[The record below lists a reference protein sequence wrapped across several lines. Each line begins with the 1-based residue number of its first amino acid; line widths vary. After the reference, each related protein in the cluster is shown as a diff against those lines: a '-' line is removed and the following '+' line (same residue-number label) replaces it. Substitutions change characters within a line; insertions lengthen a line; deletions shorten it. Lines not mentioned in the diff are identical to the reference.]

1 MSNVAVIMSVYKN
14 DKLDY
19 FVEAVFSMI
28 NQTHNHVSLF
38 ICVDGMV
45 SDDIENCLHDLMFVP
60 NIHIFRLNYNHGLAF
75 ALNLLIDEVISKNE
89 FDYVARMDSDD
100 ISFPDRIRFQVEFL
114 EANPEVFVCG
124 TSCREFGADYALNEK
139 RLPQSHGDLLNFSIT
154 HCPFIHPT
162 VMFRIS
168 IFENGIRYPTT
179 AGLTEDMALWFHLL
193 VKGYRFANIPDVLL
207 SYRLNDSTL
216 RRRRGLSKAFD
227 EVKIRLKYMRLLK
240 KTSFKNIFY
249 IVSRFLF
256 HFMNPKLM
264 GYCYKYLRLF
274 FYKNKIC

>member
-1 MSNVAVIMSVYKN
+1 MKNVAVIMSVYKN
-14 DKLDY
+14 DKLNL
-19 FVEAVFSMI
+19 FVDAVYSMI
-28 NQTHNHVSLF
+28 NQTHNHLSIF
-38 ICVDGMV
+38 ICVDGIV
-45 SDDIENCLHDLMFVP
+45 SDDIEKFLHDLMMVP
-60 NIHIFRLNYNHGLAF
+60 NIHIFRLRYNQGLAF
-75 ALNLLIDEVISKNE
+75 SLNFLIDEVISKNA

-100 ISFPDRIRFQVEFL
+100 ISLPNRIRLQVGFL
-114 EANPEVFVCG
+114 DANPEVFVCG

-139 RLPQSHGDLLNFSIT
+139 ILPQSHDELLNFSIT

-207 SYRLNDSTL
+207 DYRLNDSTL

-227 EVKIRLKYMRLLK
+227 EVKIRLKYMRLLR
-240 KTSFKNIFY
+240 KTSFKSIFF
-249 IVSRFLF
+249 IISRFLF
-256 HFMNPKLM
+256 HFMNPKIM

-274 FYKNKIC
+274 FYKNNI